1 MSNVPPPPP
10 PGQAPPPPQNPYQQ
24 STQAMD
30 PASEK
35 LWSVLIHLG
44 GAIVSFLSYAT
55 LAFLP
60 ALIGYLV
67 LKDRGPFVR
76 ENTKNAL
83 NFQLTL
89 LIGVVV
95 GWITAFILIGFL
107 ILLAVWVVNIVF
119 SIIAAVRA
127 NKGEVYRY
135 PMTITFIK

>member
-10 PGQAPPPPQNPYQQ
+10 QNPY
-24 STQAMD
+24 SQAAQPMD
-30 PASEK
+30 PAGEK
-35 LWSVLIHLG
+35 TWSILIHLG
-44 GAIVSFLSYAT
+44 GAIISFVTYAT

-67 LKDRGPFVR
+67 LKDRGPFIR

-95 GWITAFILIGFL
+95 GWITSFILIGFL

-127 NKGEVYRY
+127 NRGEVYRY
-135 PMTITFIK
+135 PMTIVFIK

>member
-10 PGQAPPPPQNPYQQ
+10 QNPYAQGARQ
-24 STQAMD
+24 MD
-30 PASEK
+30 PTNEK
-35 LWSVLIHLG
+35 MWSMLIHLG
-44 GAIVSFLSYAT
+44 GAIISFVTYAT

-60 ALIGYLV
+60 ALIGFLV

-95 GWITAFILIGFL
+95 GWITSFILIGFL

-119 SIIAAVRA
+119 SIIAAVRS
-127 NKGEVYRY
+127 NQGQVYRY
-135 PMTITFIK
+135 PMTIAFIK

>member
-10 PGQAPPPPQNPYQQ
+10 QNPYAQGSPQ
-24 STQAMD
+24 MD

-35 LWSVLIHLG
+35 TWSTLVHLG
-44 GAIVSFLSYAT
+44 GAIISFITYAT

-89 LIGVVV
+89 LIGVVI
-95 GWITAFILIGFL
+95 GWITSFILIGFL

-119 SIIAAVRA
+119 SIIAAVRS
-127 NKGEVYRY
+127 NRGEVYRY
-135 PMTITFIK
+135 PMTIAFIK

>member
-10 PGQAPPPPQNPYQQ
+10 PQNPYQG
-24 STQAMD
+24 STAMD
-30 PASEK
+30 PAGEK
-35 LWSVLIHLG
+35 TWSILIHLG
-44 GAIVSFLSYAT
+44 GAVVSFITYAS

-60 ALIGYLV
+60 ALIGFLV

-83 NFQLTL
+83 NFQLTM
-89 LIGVVV
+89 LIGVIV
-95 GWITAFILIGFL
+95 GWITAFILIGFV

-127 NKGEVYRY
+127 NRGEVYRY
-135 PMTITFIK
+135 PLTIQFVR